1 MLNEDSIFTFM
12 NSEKIF
18 ELALNLSAPWYVEKV
33 EIKEVDSIKELHLT
47 IGYRKG
53 YFVDQDGKS
62 KVHDRVD
69 RKWRHL
75 NFFEHECYI
84 HCQVPRLKD
93 TDKKVKQTAIPWARS
108 GSGFTLLFEAFSM
121 CLIEQEMP
129 VNKVGKVLKEYPNRV
144 WTIFNYW
151 IEIAYNEAEHGSI
164 SSLGIDETSSRKGH
178 DYLTVAMDLDQS
190 RVVHVTPGKGA
201 ETINKIADYLETK
214 GTSRAAIS
222 QVCIDLSPSFISGVT
237 KEFTKAQITFD
248 RFHVK
253 ALLNKAMDTVRKNE
267 YRIHEELKGHKY
279 LFLKAN
285 KNLSLKQ
292 QNERNKL
299 LELLPTIGQAYRLKL
314 LFDDFWEMENIKDS
328 EGFLAFWCDLVD
340 ESKIQP
346 LIRFANTVKSHWSG
360 ILNYLQNRISNGIL
374 EGTNSKIQLAKRR
387 ARGYRNKSNFINM
400 IYFLC
405 GKLKFNYPLYLT

>member
-1 MLNEDSIFTFM
+1 M

-18 ELALNLSAPWYVEKV
+18 ELALGLSTPWYVEKI
-33 EIKEVDSIKELHLT
+33 ELKHTESKKEVHIT
-47 IGYRKG
+47 IDYTTD
-53 YFVDQDGKS
+53 YFVDDNGKS

-84 HCQVPRLKD
+84 HCRVPRIMD
-93 TDKKVKQTAIPWARS
+93 EEKKVSRVQVPWARS

-129 VNKVGKVLKEYPNRV
+129 VNKAAKMVNEYPNRL

-151 IEIAYNEAEHGSI
+151 IGIAYNEADHYGI
-164 SSLGIDETSSRKGH
+164 KSLGIDETSSKKGH
-178 DYLTVAMDLDQS
+178 DYLTVAMDMDSS

-201 ETINKIADYLETK
+201 DTITRIADYLETK
-214 GTSRAAIS
+214 GTQREDIS

-237 KEFTKAQITFD
+237 KEFDNAQIVFD
-248 RFHVK
+248 RYHVK
-253 ALLNKAMDTVRKNE
+253 ALLNKAMDEVRKKE
-267 YRIHEELKGHKY
+267 YRIHHELKGHKY
-279 LFLKAN
+279 LFLKSN
-285 KNLSLKQ
+285 KKLSDRQRK
-292 QNERNKL
+292 ERNEL
-299 LELLPTIGQAYRLKL
+299 LELLPTIGQTYRLKL
-314 LFDDFWEMENIKDS
+314 LFDDFWSMENIEDS
-328 EGFLAFWCDLVD
+328 EGFLAFWCDLVY
-340 ESKIQP
+340 ESGIQP
-346 LIRFANTVKSHWSG
+346 MIKFANTIKAHWSG
-360 ILNYLQNRISNGIL
+360 IINYLQSRVSNGIL

-387 ARGYRNKSNFINM
+387 ARGYRKSSNFINM